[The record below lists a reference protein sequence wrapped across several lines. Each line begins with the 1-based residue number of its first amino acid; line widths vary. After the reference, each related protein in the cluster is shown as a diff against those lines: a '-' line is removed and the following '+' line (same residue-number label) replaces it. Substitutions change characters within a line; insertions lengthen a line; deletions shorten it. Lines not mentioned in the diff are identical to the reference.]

1 MCSHQGKIR
10 YPAITSE
17 MATLLF
23 RMETAGCYTCYLNML
38 SPDSEVFFHSQRYWL
53 NAFAVFFLYIIG
65 VLVRYFITFARYG
78 KAFSRR
84 TWQ

>member
-1 MCSHQGKIR
+1 MEKLRLSSKETVKRSIVNYTKI
-10 YPAITSE
+10 
-17 MATLLF
+17 
-23 RMETAGCYTCYLNML
+23 
-38 SPDSEVFFHSQRYWL
+38 
-53 NAFAVFFLYIIG
+53 AVFFLYIIG